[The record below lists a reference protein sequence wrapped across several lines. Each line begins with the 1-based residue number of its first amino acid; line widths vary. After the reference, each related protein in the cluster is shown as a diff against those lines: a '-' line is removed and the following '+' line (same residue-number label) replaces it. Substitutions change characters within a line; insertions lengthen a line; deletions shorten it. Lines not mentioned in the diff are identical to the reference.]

1 MKTRAFLAF
10 SVRLLYKRRTILL
23 NSVIAV
29 YHSFTLVSS
38 IHSCGLACGSPVAGA
53 RRWPAWVS
61 SPQRCG
67 VPVQAPSSC
76 PGVRPDLSGRRCA
89 GLPAA
94 WRGLLICCCTVPEGC
109 FEGLRGCGVTLL
121 STETL
126 KKRRTGGIYRK
137 CARGWGYAFQYSP
150 SVKSPPGHL
159 YKKRVCCGLLSK
171 NSGSRKSVYSSPASE
186 NFAGC
191 KKGFISSWPLACRS
205 AQKAIPSC
213 CCLLLCPSVS
223 FPQTCC
229 FLQRSVALRRC
240 APVQSGF

>member
-1 MKTRAFLAF
+1 MKNRGFWAF

-23 NSVIAV
+23 NSVRAA

-38 IHSCGLACGSPVAGA
+38 IHSCGFACRSPVDGA

-61 SPQRCG
+61 SPQRG
-67 VPVQAPSSC
+67 VQASSSC

-94 WRGLLICCCTVPEGC
+94 WCGLLICCTVPVGC

-150 SVKSPPGHL
+150 SVKSPLGHL

-171 NSGSRKSVYSSPASE
+171 NSGSRKSV
-186 NFAGC
+186 FA
-191 KKGFISSWPLACRS
+191 
-205 AQKAIPSC
+205 
-213 CCLLLCPSVS
+213 LLLLKISRGVKRVLYPLGLRLAALLKRQ
-223 FPQTCC
+223 FPVVAVC
-229 FLQRSVALRRC
+229 FSALRYHFHKL
-240 APVQSGF
+240 AAFSKEA